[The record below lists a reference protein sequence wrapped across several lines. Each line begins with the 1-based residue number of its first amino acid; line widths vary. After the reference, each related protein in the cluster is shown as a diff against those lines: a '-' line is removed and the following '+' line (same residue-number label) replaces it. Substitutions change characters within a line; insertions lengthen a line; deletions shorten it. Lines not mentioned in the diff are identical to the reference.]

1 MLNNLT
7 NEFADREYNLIQLA
21 EVLELQK
28 AKNSSLADC
37 TYLKILKNEEIIAEG
52 YLDDLLIK
60 KLLDYYG
67 DDYVQEFSFTF
78 DNMILETRVVI
89 QLR

>member
-1 MLNNLT
+1 MLINLI
-7 NEFADREYNLIQLA
+7 NEFADRGYNLTQLA

-28 AKNSSLADC
+28 SKNSSLNDC
-37 TYLKILKNEEIIAEG
+37 TYLKILKDDEVIAES

-60 KLLDYYG
+60 KILDYYG
-67 DDYVQEFSFTF
+67 EDYVQKFSFTF
-78 DNMILETRVVI
+78 DNTILETHVFI

>member
-1 MLNNLT
+1 MLNNLI
-7 NEFADREYNLIQLA
+7 NEFADRGYNLTQLA

-28 AKNSSLADC
+28 TKNGSLADC

-60 KLLDYYG
+60 KILDYYG

-78 DNMILETRVVI
+78 DNTILETHVVI
-89 QLR
+89 QLK

>member
-37 TYLKILKNEEIIAEG
+37 TYLKILKNEEIIVEG

-60 KLLDYYG
+60 KILDYYG
-67 DDYVQEFSFTF
+67 WDYVQEFSFTF
-78 DNMILETRVVI
+78 DNTILETHVVI
-89 QLR
+89 QLK

>member
-1 MLNNLT
+1 MLINLI
-7 NEFADREYNLIQLA
+7 NEFADRGYNLTQLA

-28 AKNSSLADC
+28 SKNSSLNDC
-37 TYLKILKNEEIIAEG
+37 TYLKILKDDEVIAEG

-60 KLLDYYG
+60 KILDYYG
-67 DDYVQEFSFTF
+67 EDYVQKFFFTF
-78 DNMILETRVVI
+78 DNTILETHVFI